1 MSYRR
6 FRLADLDI
14 GAATVATFAT
24 VREAEGQTVADVA
37 TVAGVDGAPESVPAV
52 QSVAK
57 VAGHASARDF
67 DGTAISPPQAATVAT
82 LATVGVPEIR
92 AMFEAIVRRLEQD
105 HGRDLQTARRDALDV
120 LRGELR
126 NDARLAP
133 DQPNPFLCIV
143 CAKSEMP
150 GRVLVPTPIPA
161 RPGDAIWLHLDC
173 QDAYIR
179 RQGEKIEALL
189 RRAELVGTSQ
199 ETDR

>member
-6 FRLADLDI
+6 FRLDDLDL
-14 GAATVATFAT
+14 G
-24 VREAEGQTVADVA
+24 
-37 TVAGVDGAPESVPAV
+37 
-52 QSVAK
+52 
-57 VAGHASARDF
+57 
-67 DGTAISPPQAATVAT
+67 AATVAT

-105 HGRDLQTARRDALDV
+105 HGRDLETARRDALDV

-143 CAKSEMP
+143 CAKAEMP

-173 QDAYIR
+173 QDVYIR